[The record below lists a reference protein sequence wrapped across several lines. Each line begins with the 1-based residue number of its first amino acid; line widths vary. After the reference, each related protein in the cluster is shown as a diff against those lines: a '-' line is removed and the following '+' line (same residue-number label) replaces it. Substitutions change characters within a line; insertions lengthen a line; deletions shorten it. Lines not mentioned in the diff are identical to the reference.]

1 MPHKEKFMSS
11 NSVNFPSYK
20 RRSESIGGN
29 ITGGGLRIKLHN
41 EENAEQSIANK
52 V

>member
-1 MPHKEKFMSS
+1 MPPKEKFMSS

-20 RRSESIGGN
+20 RRSESIGG
-29 ITGGGLRIKLHN
+29 IGVGLSIKLHN
-41 EENAEQSIANK
+41 EENAEQSMANK